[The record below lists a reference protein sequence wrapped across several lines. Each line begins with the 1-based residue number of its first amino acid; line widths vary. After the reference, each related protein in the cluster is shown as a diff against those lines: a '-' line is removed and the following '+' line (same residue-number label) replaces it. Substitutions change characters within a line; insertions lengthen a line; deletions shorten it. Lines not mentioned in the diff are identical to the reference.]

1 MHDSVQSRCQKPIV
15 RANQNLEMPRSR
27 VVTADTFEKLLAR
40 LAPEREQAGE
50 EYENL
55 RRRLTRYFDL
65 KGLGSPDYAA
75 DETLDRL
82 AQKLAAGEEVRDFL
96 HYAFGIAH
104 WVYLERVRAE
114 ERERRANSNLSQL
127 QRSSFPA
134 TTPYLESLDDCLNKL
149 AKEDRE
155 LLEAYY
161 SESGCADLVQRR
173 ITLAQ
178 TRQLTLNSLRLRV
191 YRLRQILERCIHDE
205 T

>member
-1 MHDSVQSRCQKPIV
+1 
-15 RANQNLEMPRSR
+15 MPRSR

-40 LAPEREQAGE
+40 LAPERERAGV

-82 AQKLAAGEEVRDFL
+82 AQKIAAGEDVRDFL

-104 WVYLERVRAE
+104 WVYLERLRAE
-114 ERERRANSNLSQL
+114 ERERRANTNLTQI
-127 QRSSFPA
+127 QRESLTG
-134 TTPYLESLDDCLNKL
+134 TTPYLETLEDCLNKL
-149 AKEDRE
+149 SKEDRE

-161 SESGCADLVQRR
+161 GETDCVDLVQQR
-173 ITLAQ
+173 ISLAQ
-178 TRQLTLNSLRLRV
+178 TRKLTLNSLRLRV
-191 YRLRQILERCIHDE
+191 YRLRQVLERCIRDE
-205 T
+205 P

>member
-1 MHDSVQSRCQKPIV
+1 MHSPQPINGC
-15 RANQNLEMPRSR
+15 ANQNLEMPRSR

-40 LAPEREQAGE
+40 LAPERERAGE

-82 AQKLAAGEEVRDFL
+82 AQKIAAGEDVRDFL
-96 HYAFGIAH
+96 HYAFGIAQ

-114 ERERRANSNLSQL
+114 DRERRANTNLTQM
-127 QRSSFPA
+127 QRASLPLAS
-134 TTPYLESLDDCLNKL
+134 PYLESLEDCLNKL
-149 AKEDRE
+149 ASEDRE

-161 SESGCADLVQRR
+161 SETDNVDLVQQR
-173 ITLAQ
+173 IALAQ
-178 TRQLTLNSLRLRV
+178 IRKLSLNSLRLRV
-191 YRLRQILERCIHDE
+191 YRLRQVLERCIRDE
-205 T
+205 P